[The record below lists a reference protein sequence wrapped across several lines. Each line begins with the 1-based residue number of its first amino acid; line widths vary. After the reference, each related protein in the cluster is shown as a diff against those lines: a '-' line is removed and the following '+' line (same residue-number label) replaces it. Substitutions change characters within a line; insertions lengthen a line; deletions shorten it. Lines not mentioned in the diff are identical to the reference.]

1 MLHMILGIL
10 KVIGLI
16 IGILLLLLLSVLLA
30 LIFVPVRYKLTAKVL
45 PGQYAFS
52 LRGSWLLHIVSASVN
67 ADSVNGRRI
76 TLRLFGIRLPLFQ
89 PEDDTGEREDRDGRG
104 EIESRAKKRK
114 TRDTEKKETEDTGKK
129 ETGNTEKKKGK
140 KKRGAGK
147 KAGQTQSRI
156 KKHRTSRNRSKQS
169 RSRRS
174 GTFYKKYGFNAGASV
189 VK

>member
-16 IGILLLLLLSVLLA
+16 IGILLLLSVLLA

-52 LRGSWLLHIVSASVN
+52 LRGSWLLHIVSASVS

-76 TLRLFGIRLPLFQ
+76 ALRLFGIRLPLFQ

-104 EIESRAKKRK
+104 EIESRVKKRK

-140 KKRGAGK
+140 KKKGSGEERGADTEPDQ
-147 KAGQTQSRI
+147 KASDVTEQIEAEPEQA
-156 KKHRTSRNRSKQS
+156 KRNILQKIWFQC
-169 RSRRS
+169 
-174 GTFYKKYGFNAGASV
+174 FLLICA
-189 VK
+189 